1 MANEAYSKM
10 IDMLELSLRD
20 LNITIIKK
28 LKDMVEKMDNT
39 QKEIGNFSRERE
51 TIKMNQIEMTA
62 QKILHQNVIKI

>member
-39 QKEIGNFSRERE
+39 HKEIGNFSRERE